1 MRKIVWLVFVCAVA
15 GLVAAVPCYAQK
27 KMAQLPK
34 MKAAKTAYFENRTGV
49 DAVGEETLG
58 QLKKW
63 GRFQM
68 MLSPKKAD
76 VLILLT
82 ADPYKGGDILLAS
95 GETGSMS
102 DNGKVEKDPVPNYN
116 KLAPTREAYLTV
128 VETGSGDILWSESH
142 VWGGLLTGVNS
153 AGARLVKKLQKEMG
167 K

>member
-1 MRKIVWLVFVCAVA
+1 MRKTVYLVLVCAVA
-15 GLVAAVPCYAQK
+15 GWVAAVPSYAQK
-27 KMAQLPK
+27 QMAQSPK

-49 DAVGEETLG
+49 DAVGEEALG

-63 GRFQM
+63 GRYQM
-68 MLSPKKAD
+68 MPSPNKAD
-76 VLILLT
+76 VVILLT
-82 ADPYKGGDILLAS
+82 ADPYKGGDILFAS
-95 GETGSMS
+95 GETGSVS

-128 VETGSGDILWSESH
+128 VETGSGNILWSESR
-142 VWGGLLTGVNS
+142 VWGGLLTGENR